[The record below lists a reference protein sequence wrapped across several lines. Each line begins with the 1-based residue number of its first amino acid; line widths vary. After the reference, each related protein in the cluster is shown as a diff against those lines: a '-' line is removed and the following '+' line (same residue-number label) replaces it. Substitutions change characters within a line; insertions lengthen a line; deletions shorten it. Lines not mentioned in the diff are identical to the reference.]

1 MVYNLLSF
9 GKLLGLLRFY
19 SPSIIFLLAIFMA
32 WEVLAR
38 VLAVPHFILPTPSVI
53 FSAFLGLQPT
63 IGRHVIVTVV
73 EIVLGFLVGSGLGI
87 LLGIAMAQSSLL
99 ERMLYPLTVAV
110 KVIPILAIAPLLILW
125 FTSGL
130 PSKIAV
136 TTIIVFFPVLVNT
149 ATGLKA
155 VDSSFLDLM
164 KSLSATGSQI
174 FFQVR
179 LPTAL
184 PYIFA
189 SLKVSITLAVTGAV
203 VGEYV
208 AAKEGL
214 GFLSLLYTSFIR
226 TADVFVVV
234 GILAFLGIIFFGAVI
249 AVEQVF
255 KRKNLI

>member
-1 MVYNLLSF
+1 VSK
-9 GKLLGLLRFY
+9 GVAWLRFY
-19 SPSIIFLLAIFMA
+19 APSILFLLAVFAA
-32 WEVLAR
+32 WEVLAKA
-38 VLAVPHFILPTPSVI
+38 LAIPNFILPTPSQI
-53 FSAFLGLQPT
+53 FSAFIELQAAL
-63 IGRHVIVTVV
+63 GRHVLVTVI
-73 EIVLGFLVGSGLGI
+73 EIVLGFVVGSGLGI
-87 LLGIAMAQSSLL
+87 LLGIGMAQSSLL
-99 ERMLYPLTVAV
+99 ERMLYPVTVAV

-125 FTSGL
+125 FSSGL

-149 ATGLKA
+149 VTGLKS

-189 SLKVSITLAVTGAV
+189 SLKVSITLAVIGAI

-208 AAKEGL
+208 AAREGL
-214 GFLSLLYTSFIR
+214 GFLSLLYTTFFR

-234 GILAFLGIIFFGAVI
+234 GILAFLGIIFFGAVV

-255 KRKNLI
+255 RRKNLV